1 MHSTHNEG
9 MSIIDE
15 RFIRT
20 LKTKIYKKMI
30 AKDSK
35 SYLAY
40 LNKLVDQYNN
50 IYHLSISK

>member
-40 LNKLVDQYNN
+40 LNKLVDQCNN